1 MLHYLMLH
9 YFNVQQFDTV
19 QGAVALV
26 PRKLVLVAKF
36 NVAVF

>member
-1 MLHYLMLH
+1 MFHYLMLH

-19 QGAVALV
+19 LAAVALV
-26 PRKLVLVAKF
+26 HRKLVLVAKF